1 MVQKLRH
8 TYGQFSS
15 NEVADDFGTLP
26 LESESPFSH
35 RLDAASDEARRIWCK
50 LETRLKSILG
60 AADYKG
66 WIAHLVLTSA
76 DANNIYFVAGNAF
89 ARTRI
94 RTEYLHRLQA
104 VWNDFDKSSRRLIV
118 DIDPTS
124 QTAPSRIHK
133 ESKPEENQEFPII
146 ESSSVAQNNNLII
159 GDFEVS
165 ENALNL
171 RTFESFEEG
180 VSNKIAIALAKRM
193 ANDAS
198 SGEILLLHGLNGVGK
213 THLLAAIANQ
223 SLATQPKRKVVSLTA
238 QRFLNLFQSAL
249 RDKDTGPFK
258 EGLRAADI
266 LIIDDI
272 QLICGKIATQEEF
285 FQTILELLSRG
296 KNIVCSADVPPEG
309 LIGLTPRMTG
319 ILLGGFNIR
328 ISEPDFALRRKIAE
342 RKVAEFAV
350 LRPDFAPS
358 PQALDIVAARV
369 IGTGRNIEGAVKQIF
384 AASALIGQEA
394 TMEVILEALGDRMPA
409 PTKSIPVDTIKKR
422 VALHF
427 DISIEDLIGTR
438 RHISVARP
446 RQIVMYFCKKFTK
459 RSFPDIAS
467 RMGGRDHTTVM
478 HAVKR
483 IEQLADNDGNFAAQ
497 LQIIANKILA

>member
-1 MVQKLRH
+1 MVQELRQ
-8 TYGQFSS
+8 TYGDKTP
-15 NEVADDFGTLP
+15 NELTDNFEASANASCNPFVRNQNS
-26 LESESPFSH
+26 ESE
-35 RLDAASDEARRIWCK
+35 AARVIWAK

-60 AADYKG
+60 AADFKA
-66 WIAHLVLTSA
+66 WIAPLVLASA
-76 DANNIYFVAGNAF
+76 DGNNIYFVAGNAF

-94 RTEYLHRLQA
+94 RTQYLHRLQA
-104 VWNDFDKSSRRLIV
+104 VWNDFDTASRRLIV
-118 DIDPTS
+118 DIDPQLTS
-124 QTAPSRIHK
+124 PSAIK
-133 ESKPEENQEFPII
+133 MGKSEQSFAVTNPIDN
-146 ESSSVAQNNNLII
+146 EPSSNLIF
-159 GDFEVS
+159 GDFEQN
-165 ENALNL
+165 ETALSN

-180 VSNKIAIALAKRM
+180 ASNKIAIAMAKRI
-193 ANDAS
+193 AS
-198 SGEILLLHGLNGVGK
+198 YSSGGEILLLHGLNGVGK
-213 THLLAAIANQ
+213 THLLAAIANY
-223 SLATQPKRKVVSLTA
+223 SLALHPNRKVVSLTA

-258 EGLRAADI
+258 EGLRSADI

-285 FQTILELLSRG
+285 FQTVLELLSRG
-296 KNIVCSADVPPEG
+296 KSIVCSADVPPEG

-328 ISEPDFALRRKIAE
+328 IGEPDFALRRKIAE

-350 LRPDFAPS
+350 LRPGFAPS
-358 PQALDIVAARV
+358 PQALDIIGARV

-394 TMEVILEALGDRMPA
+394 TMEVILEAVGDRMPA
-409 PTKSIPVDTIKKR
+409 PTKSIPVDVIKKR

-427 DISIEDLIGTR
+427 EVSIEDLVGTR

-483 IEQLADNDGNFAAQ
+483 IEQLANADGNFAAQ